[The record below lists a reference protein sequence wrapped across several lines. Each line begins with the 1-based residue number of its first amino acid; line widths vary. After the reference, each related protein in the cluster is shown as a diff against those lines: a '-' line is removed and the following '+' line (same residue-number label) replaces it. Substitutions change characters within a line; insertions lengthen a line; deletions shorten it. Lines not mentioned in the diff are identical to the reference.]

1 MTDEVKGPTTKG
13 TEGEILTSLWN
24 MCFADM
30 DSIAVTTA
38 VRRIRQG
45 YDVVEL
51 CGERYEVVDPDW
63 TVEQDVYG
71 CEHGRACQDVTPA
84 EREVFEAMIAV
95 RLAGG

>member
-13 TEGEILTSLWN
+13 TEGEILTALWN
-24 MCFADM
+24 MCFADI

-51 CGERYEVVDPDW
+51 CGERYEVTGPEW

-71 CEHGRACQDVTPA
+71 CEHGRECQDVTPA
-84 EREVFEAMIAV
+84 EREVFEAMIAA